1 MPVAQLDRTQGVP
14 AYRPGSN
21 ARCPS
26 CGESN
31 WLVGRN
37 VAECGYCAAAL
48 PIVVPMFRVTEL
60 RRAA

>member
-1 MPVAQLDRTQGVP
+1 MAQLDRTQTGP
-14 AYRPGSN
+14 AYRPGSHT
-21 ARCPS
+21 RCPS

-31 WLVGRN
+31 WLVGRH

-48 PIVVPMFRVTEL
+48 PIVVPYFHVTEL